1 MGSQHL
7 ITLGMYS
14 LLILA
19 LIFSGAPV
27 SHANST
33 TVSPSINGK
42 NYVVFESS
50 GLPSNL
56 NYTVKIGNNSY
67 TSVSDY
73 LNITLPDGTYNYTIL
88 LPYDYSSNISNG
100 QVTLNNTSQF
110 VHFAVSYKNY
120 GLGYLILVS
129 IVLSLVSIL
138 VFVGYYIKLTRK

>member
-1 MGSQHL
+1 MGSKHL

-19 LIFSGAPV
+19 LIFSGAPI

-33 TVSPSINGK
+33 TVSPSNSGK

-50 GLPSNL
+50 GFPPNL

-67 TSVSDY
+67 TSVSDC

-100 QVTLNNTSQF
+100 QVTLNNTGQF
-110 VHFAVSYKNY
+110 VHFTVSYRNY